1 MRKIKTMFSNSCE
14 YGLRAIIFIAQQ
26 TMQNKKVSLSTISE
40 EISSPHAFTAKILQ
54 KLTRNNIV
62 KSIKGP
68 YGGFEIEKEKLNT
81 ITLSNVVVLFDGDAI
96 YTRCG
101 LGLAQCDED
110 SPCPMH
116 HKFIEIREGLKNML
130 ENTTLLG
137 LLHDLDS
144 DLLQLKR

>member
-1 MRKIKTMFSNSCE
+1 MFSNSCE

-26 TMQNKKVSLSTISE
+26 TTQNNKVSLSTISE
-40 EISSPHAFTAKILQ
+40 EINSPQAFTAKILQ

-62 KSIKGP
+62 KSVKGP
-68 YGGFEIEKEKLNT
+68 YGGFEIEKSKLET
-81 ITLSNVVVLFDGDAI
+81 IRLSDVVVIFDGDAI

-101 LGLAQCDED
+101 LGLTQCNKN

-116 HKFIEIREGLKNML
+116 HKFIKIREELKNML
-130 ENTTLLG
+130 ENTTLSE
-137 LLHDLDS
+137 LLLDLNS

>member
-1 MRKIKTMFSNSCE
+1 LPKIKTMFSNSCE

-26 TMQNKKVSLSTISE
+26 TTQNHKVSLSTISE
-40 EISSPHAFTAKILQ
+40 EINSPLAFTAKILQ

-68 YGGFEIEKEKLNT
+68 YGGFEIEKDKLEA
-81 ITLSNVVVLFDGDAI
+81 ITLRDVVDIFDGETI

-101 LGLAQCDED
+101 LGLTQCNEN
-110 SPCPMH
+110 SPCPVH
-116 HKFIEIREGLKNML
+116 HKFVKIREELKNML

-137 LLHDLDS
+137 LLHDLNS
-144 DLLQLKR
+144 NLLLLKR